1 MASKFSSQLSLKLR
15 NLGLAKYGWL
25 TDIDIDWPPEKLT
38 NEYIEAAIYGL
49 FKLDIIN
56 YVKMKAV
63 LAKQFHIQ
71 PSEIDILPA
80 WEYELFIK
88 QLNDIVKEEND
99 KQKSEMKK
107 YRVNE
112 YMNMARPGNMN
123 KMMSNSM
130 PKMASPN
137 INMRPPGGMS
147 MPKF

>member
-1 MASKFSSQLSLKLR
+1 
-15 NLGLAKYGWL
+15 
-25 TDIDIDWPPEKLT
+25 
-38 NEYIEAAIYGL
+38 
-49 FKLDIIN
+49 
-56 YVKMKAV
+56 MKAV

-112 YMNMARPGNMN
+112 YMDMARPGNMN

-137 INMRPPGGMS
+137 INMRPPGGMN

>member
-1 MASKFSSQLSLKLR
+1 
-15 NLGLAKYGWL
+15 
-25 TDIDIDWPPEKLT
+25 
-38 NEYIEAAIYGL
+38 
-49 FKLDIIN
+49 
-56 YVKMKAV
+56 MKAV

-107 YRVNE
+107 YHVNE
-112 YMNMARPGNMN
+112 YMDMAKPSNMN

-137 INMRPPGGMS
+137 FNMGSPNSMN